1 MRIVFLCTSSLDYP
15 APHGRALP
23 LAHELVRLGHEP
35 HLLMLHPTYD
45 RLSAQERAPFR
56 VGSVRAHYVGQMH
69 VYGMPGA
76 RRSLRS
82 SELLRISLQG
92 MLALGQAALRLRPD
106 LVVAAK
112 PQPINGPA
120 ALLAARMTGAQLHVD
135 CDDYEAG
142 ANRFSSGWQR
152 SLVAQVE
159 DSLPQHAQLVITN
172 THTTEQ
178 RLLGLGVPAE
188 RLRYL
193 PNGISAAQRQQPD
206 AQRLQAL
213 RQALGLENT
222 AILVYIGAVSTVAH
236 GLGLLLDAFALTIR
250 SIPTARLLIV
260 GDGDDRPELMRKAH
274 GLGLDKAILWTGYLP
289 AEAARSYLAL
299 ADASVDP
306 VFDTPAMA
314 GRSPL
319 KIVESMGQAV
329 PVITGDV
336 GDRRETLA
344 GSGIIVPPGDAAA
357 LSHAI
362 TTLLSDPSLREV
374 LSQVSYARS
383 EDFLWWKLI
392 AVWL

>member
-15 APHGRALP
+15 SPRGRWLP
-23 LAHELVRLGHEP
+23 LAHELVRLGHQP

-45 RLSAQERAPFR
+45 RLSPQERGEFR
-56 VGSVRAHYVGQMH
+56 LQGVRLRYVGQMH

-76 RRSLRS
+76 RRSMRPT
-82 SELLRISLQG
+82 ELLHVSLQG
-92 MLALGQAALRLRPD
+92 MLALTQAALRLQPD
-106 LVVAAK
+106 IVVAAK

-120 ALLAARMTGAQLHVD
+120 ALLVARTGGAQLHID

-159 DSLPQHAQLVITN
+159 DRLPQQAQLVITN
-172 THTTEQ
+172 THFTEQ
-178 RLLGLGVPAE
+178 RLRGLGLPAD

-193 PNGISAAQRQQPD
+193 PNGITAAQRIRPD
-206 AQRLQAL
+206 TERLQAL
-213 RQALGLENT
+213 GRAINLEGHPT
-222 AILVYIGAVSTVAH
+222 LAYIGAISTVAH
-236 GLGLLLDAFALTIR
+236 GLGLLLDAFALTLQ
-250 SIPTARLLIV
+250 SMPAARLLLI
-260 GDGDDRPELMRKAH
+260 GDGDDRPELMRKAQDL
-274 GLGLDKAILWTGYLP
+274 GLGQAVLWTGHLP
-289 AEAARSYLAL
+289 PNVARSYLAL

-306 VFDTPAMA
+306 VFDTAGMA

-319 KIVESMGQAV
+319 KIVESMALGV

-344 GSGIIVPPGDAAA
+344 GTGLIVPPDDAVA
-357 LSHAI
+357 LGQAI
-362 TTLLSDPSLREV
+362 STMLADLALRTK
-374 LSQVSYARS
+374 LSQASSMRS

-392 AVWL
+392 RVWI